1 MKRKIREKE
10 PRSLN
15 DLKKTIEEVWFTDIS
30 RDYLQAL
37 YDSMPGRLKDV
48 IRAKGRH
55 INK

>member
-48 IRAKGRH
+48 IRAKGGH